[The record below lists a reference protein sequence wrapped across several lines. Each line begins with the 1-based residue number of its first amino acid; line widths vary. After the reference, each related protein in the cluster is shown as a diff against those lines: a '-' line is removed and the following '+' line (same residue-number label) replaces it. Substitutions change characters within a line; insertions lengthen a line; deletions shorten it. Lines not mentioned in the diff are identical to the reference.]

1 MAPGD
6 IVPSI
11 CACHVDRKERKPEGG
26 VVGGLKGSARLE
38 DDCTD
43 RTQFCKIYET
53 LGNETCHH
61 RERRADSES
70 AGPNSNSLQTDG
82 NLSC

>member
-6 IVPSI
+6 IVPII
-11 CACHVDRKERKPEGG
+11 CACHVGRKERKPEGG
-26 VVGGLKGSARLE
+26 IVGGLKGSARLE
-38 DDCTD
+38 DDCID
-43 RTQFCKIYET
+43 RTQICKIFEK

-61 RERRADSES
+61 WERKAESES
-70 AGPNSNSLQTDG
+70 AGPQSKSLQTDG